1 MNLQSLETK
10 IDALIEIS
18 EKLADE
24 NNILRQNQAELIS
37 ERSTLLEKN
46 ALACSRIEDMITRL
60 KAMEINL

>member
-1 MNLQSLETK
+1 MNLQLLETK
-10 IDALIEIS
+10 IDALIKVS
-18 EKLADE
+18 EKLANE
-24 NNILRQNQAELIS
+24 NDTLRQSQAGLIS

>member
-10 IDALIEIS
+10 IDALIKVS
-18 EKLADE
+18 EKLANE
-24 NNILRQNQAELIS
+24 NNTLRQSKAELIS